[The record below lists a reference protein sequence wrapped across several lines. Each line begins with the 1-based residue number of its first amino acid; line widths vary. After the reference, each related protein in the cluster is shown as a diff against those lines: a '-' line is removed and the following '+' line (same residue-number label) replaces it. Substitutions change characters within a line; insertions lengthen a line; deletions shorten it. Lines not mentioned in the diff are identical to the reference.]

1 MNDGKFSDKEEYELL
16 GIGSAEKSSLQKREE
31 INDNM
36 DPFSDSEYEE
46 IEEELFALADAHDT
60 YELSEEGIESLLKG
74 SSFLED

>member
-31 INDNM
+31 SSDM